1 MNISIIQKNKRLSV
15 VSEHVDQRGFAMLFT
30 VLIVS
35 LILSIALGISNITL
49 KQTILSS
56 LAKDSQVA
64 FYQADTAV
72 ECGMYYDLA
81 DRFPL
86 GSDPG
91 SVAQEIT
98 CGNDGFKI
106 DESQSFRD
114 YLVFIQNT
122 SNQVPPCSSIVF
134 DKVTNAGTNEA
145 IVQGLGYNTCAVSPR
160 QVQRALQVTY
170 SLTP

>member
-1 MNISIIQKNKRLSV
+1 MNILMTQKNG
-15 VSEHVDQRGFAMLFT
+15 GFAMLFT

-35 LILSIALGISNITL
+35 LILSISLGISNITL

-56 LAKDSQVA
+56 LAKDSQIA

-72 ECGMYYDLA
+72 ECGMYYDVA
-81 DRFPL
+81 DTFPL
-86 GSDPG
+86 GTDPSSLG
-91 SVAQEIT
+91 TIT
-98 CGNDGFKI
+98 CGNDDFKI
-106 DESQSFRD
+106 DMDQSYVD
-114 YLVFIQNT
+114 YLVFNQIT
-122 SNQVPPCSSIVF
+122 SSDTPPCSAIVF

-170 SLTP
+170 SLAP